1 MGLLGTVTFLVFWT
15 SLFLKLYTT
24 RSSRPSSS
32 LLMFLYISL
41 TFMVME
47 VSMITYLII
56 LLAFT
61 RDYPRKQLAR
71 EMPYA

>member
-1 MGLLGTVTFLVFWT
+1 MGLLGTATFLVFWT
-15 SLFLKLYTT
+15 SLFLHLYTT
-24 RSSRPSSS
+24 WSTRPSSS

-41 TFMVME
+41 TFTVME

-56 LLAFT
+56 LLSFT
-61 RDYPRKQLAR
+61 GDSPKKQLAG